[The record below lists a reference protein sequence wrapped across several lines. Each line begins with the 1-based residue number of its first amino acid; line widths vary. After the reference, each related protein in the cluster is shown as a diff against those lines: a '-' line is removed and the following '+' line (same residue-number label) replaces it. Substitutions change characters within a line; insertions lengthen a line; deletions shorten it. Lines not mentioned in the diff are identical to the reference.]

1 MTRSNDI
8 RLGRKEVGGGGGG
21 GGGGGHSVLTL
32 ALFPGSSPL
41 FLQLMMCA
49 IFALS
54 LLLRMATA
62 VKDQG

>member
-8 RLGRKEVGGGGGG
+8 RLGRKEVGGGGG
-21 GGGGGHSVLTL
+21 HSVLTL
-32 ALFPGSSPL
+32 ALFPDSSPL